1 MSNRS
6 RTLLVDKRDL
16 RKLMSEKKSFTA
28 SRNENKIES
37 RFAKYNAVGQLWC
50 TLCNCPVKTNLLW
63 NSHVQ
68 GRTHR
73 ENVTE
78 MTANAESLEAVH
90 MHAKRKAS
98 DDQSDVKQKYLKASA
113 AADEAEDERV
123 GRDHTVSGG
132 DIQLPSDFFDAE
144 VESEAATSTHVIAEQ
159 LPEGFFDDPK
169 LDAKVRQVPYRDKM
183 DDEWELFQKSMKE
196 ETVISEAIVEEDD
209 ELREEERNIEEIDD
223 QLCRLA
229 RVTTLVKK
237 KEQLS
242 CNTANSQQAIVAEDA
257 SDADADAQ
265 ELEEFL
271 DWRIKKAWK

>member
-1 MSNRS
+1 MSSRS
-6 RTLLVDKRDL
+6 KTLVVDKRDL
-16 RKLMSEKKSFTA
+16 RRLMSEKKGFTS

-63 NSHVQ
+63 NSHIQ
-68 GRTHR
+68 GRTHK
-73 ENVTE
+73 EYVTKL
-78 MTANAESLEAVH
+78 TASAEGLEAVH
-90 MHAKRKAS
+90 VHAKRKAD
-98 DDQSDVKQKYLKASA
+98 DDQSLVKQKYMK
-113 AADEAEDERV
+113 ADETDEQAGDR
-123 GRDHTVSGG
+123 HHAVSSG
-132 DIQLPSDFFDAE
+132 DTQLPSDFFDAE
-144 VESEAATSTHVIAEQ
+144 VEPEAATSTHVIAEQ

-183 DDEWELFQKSMKE
+183 EDEWELFQKSMKE

-242 CNTANSQQAIVAEDA
+242 CDINSQQAMIAEDA

-271 DWRIKKAWK
+271 DWRSKKAWK